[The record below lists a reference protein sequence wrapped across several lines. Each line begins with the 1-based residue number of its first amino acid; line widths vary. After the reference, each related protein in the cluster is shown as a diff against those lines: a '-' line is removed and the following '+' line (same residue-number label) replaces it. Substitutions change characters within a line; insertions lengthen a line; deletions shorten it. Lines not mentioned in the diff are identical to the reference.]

1 MREAL
6 SGWLSAVR
14 LECRIL
20 RDEAYLLEMDDRLL
34 ADVSLTREG
43 VAGGALRHRRGWQ
56 NKESD
61 PPS

>member
-20 RDEAYLLEMDDRLL
+20 RDEAYFLEMDDQFCQGSRHCPL
-34 ADVSLTREG
+34 AEEG
-43 VAGGALRHRRGWQ
+43 LGGL
-56 NKESD
+56 
-61 PPS
+61 